1 MQLDFNKHVNNRA
14 VQDLLLGNPTGAGFV
29 KQIRQNFKSGPI
41 LAGAGY
47 QPDL

>member
-1 MQLDFNKHVNNRA
+1 MKVF
-14 VQDLLLGNPTGAGFV
+14 
-29 KQIRQNFKSGPI
+29 QIRQNFKSSPI

>member
-1 MQLDFNKHVNNRA
+1 MRR
-14 VQDLLLGNPTGAGFV
+14 LLEINFV
-29 KQIRQNFKSGPI
+29 CINHSNLYYLIKVFQIRQNFKSGPI

>member
-1 MQLDFNKHVNNRA
+1 MNHS
-14 VQDLLLGNPTGAGFV
+14 DLYYLIKVF
-29 KQIRQNFKSGPI
+29 QIRQHFQSGPI

>member
-1 MQLDFNKHVNNRA
+1 MKIF
-14 VQDLLLGNPTGAGFV
+14 
-29 KQIRQNFKSGPI
+29 QIQQNFKSGLI

>member
-1 MQLDFNKHVNNRA
+1 MKVF
-14 VQDLLLGNPTGAGFV
+14 
-29 KQIRQNFKSGPI
+29 QIRQNFQSGPN